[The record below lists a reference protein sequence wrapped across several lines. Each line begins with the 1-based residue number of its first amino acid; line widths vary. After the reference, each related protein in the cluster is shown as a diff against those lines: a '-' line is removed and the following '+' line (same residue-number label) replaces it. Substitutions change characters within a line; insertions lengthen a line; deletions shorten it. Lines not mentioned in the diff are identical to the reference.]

1 MSVKVS
7 IVIPLY
13 NKEEYIERV
22 LKCIENQSL
31 EDWECIIIDDGSTD
45 NSAMIVKNYISN
57 RGNKWRYFHQENRGQ
72 AAARNENRR

>member
-45 NSAMIVKNYISN
+45 NSARVVKNYISN
-57 RGNKWRYFHQENRGQ
+57 RGNKWKYFQLCRTLF
-72 AAARNENRR
+72 